1 MIWSVLE
8 VRWVEWVVV
17 RVVVVVRDGFT
28 FVQAI
33 TFMTMQS
40 NPCYDGKNHKND
52 NLDQFESTAR

>member
-1 MIWSVLE
+1 MGGGQGGGGGGG
-8 VRWVEWVVV
+8 
-17 RVVVVVRDGFT
+17 GFT

>member
-1 MIWSVLE
+1 M
-8 VRWVEWVVV
+8 RWVEWVVV
-17 RVVVVVRDGFT
+17 RVVVVVVRDGFT

>member
-1 MIWSVLE
+1 M
-8 VRWVEWVVV
+8 RWVEWEVGQGGGG
-17 RVVVVVRDGFT
+17 GFT

>member
-1 MIWSVLE
+1 M
-8 VRWVEWVVV
+8 RWVEWEVV
-17 RVVVVVRDGFT
+17 RVVVRDGFT